1 MIRTLA
7 AVVAFVTILGIGS
20 SFDASTYLAD
30 LTKPTDTG
38 HTFDLGDD
46 RTVDDAFNSSA
57 FAYDGKRF

>member
-7 AVVAFVTILGIGS
+7 AVAAFVIFLVIGS
-20 SFDASTYLAD
+20 SFNASTYLAD
-30 LTKPTDTG
+30 LTKATDTG

-57 FAYDGKRF
+57 FTYDGKRF